1 MPHTDA
7 RDGVMTTSP
16 ERMASWGKYWKYRCH
31 VNVPHPIL
39 QCTGQHY
46 MQKIMVYILV
56 VRYILRNFASES
68 GIFHFQ
74 LDTGE

>member
-1 MPHTDA
+1 
-7 RDGVMTTSP
+7 
-16 ERMASWGKYWKYRCH
+16 MASWGTTGKYRCH
-31 VNVPHPIL
+31 VYVPHPIL

-56 VRYILRNFASES
+56 VRYILRNFASKS
-68 GIFHFQ
+68 GIFHLQ